1 MTKHE
6 IKPDAVYKSKW
17 NVWNLATNNCTMILA
32 TIPMIAPPEL
42 ARLVSMPNM
51 NSPPILPNMSP
62 SILLNSS
69 HNEAIF
75 HVAIRKA
82 KDRLM
87 IPITQVAI
95 RAARNSLPP
104 LPYERN
110 VNKCLLYKL
119 WLPNSYCRS
128 KWTLPQRRCPKSTT
142 LQYRPVIG

>member
-95 RAARNSLPP
+95 HCHP

>member
-95 RAARNSLPP
+95 RAACNSSPP
-104 LPYERN
+104 SPL
-110 VNKCLLYKL
+110 
-119 WLPNSYCRS
+119 
-128 KWTLPQRRCPKSTT
+128 
-142 LQYRPVIG
+142 

>member
-6 IKPDAVYKSKW
+6 IKPDAVYKSKL

-95 RAARNSLPP
+95 RAACNSLPP
-104 LPYERN
+104 SPL
-110 VNKCLLYKL
+110 
-119 WLPNSYCRS
+119 
-128 KWTLPQRRCPKSTT
+128 
-142 LQYRPVIG
+142 